1 MKAIITGGGT
11 GGHIYPALA
20 VAEKLENRGWEI
32 LYIGSEDRM
41 EAEIVP
47 KAGYNFK
54 GLSVRPLPRS
64 LSLKLISSLFYNT
77 KAFLKALKII
87 RDFKADFVI
96 GTGGFVAGPVVL
108 AATLLKRKTII
119 HEQNAYPG
127 ITNKLLARFVDKIC
141 LNFAEAA
148 KYLNINSEKV
158 EFTGNPVRPKIINVD
173 REKAYQNLDLNSG
186 LKTIL
191 ITGGSLGAEVI
202 NNNVLKL
209 YNYALENQIQI
220 LHLTGK
226 KNYEQLINNLEANNI
241 DPKNKLIKVIAY
253 LDQMEFALAAA
264 DLIIS
269 RAGATALAEITTCAK
284 ASILIPFA
292 AAAENHQSVNAEA
305 LKKRGAALVIE
316 ESELDEFIL
325 LEKVRLIIES
335 EEKLNSMSEAA
346 ESMSQ
351 KDALA
356 NIIKVIEKLN
366 FNND

>member
-20 VAEKLENRGWEI
+20 VAEQLENRGWEI

-148 KYLNINSEKV
+148 KYLNIDFEKV
-158 EFTGNPVRPKIINVD
+158 ELTGNPVRPKIINVD
-173 REKAYQNLDLNSG
+173 REKAYQSLNLNS
-186 LKTIL
+186 
-191 ITGGSLGAEVI
+191 
-202 NNNVLKL
+202 
-209 YNYALENQIQI
+209 
-220 LHLTGK
+220 
-226 KNYEQLINNLEANNI
+226 
-241 DPKNKLIKVIAY
+241 
-253 LDQMEFALAAA
+253 
-264 DLIIS
+264 
-269 RAGATALAEITTCAK
+269 
-284 ASILIPFA
+284 
-292 AAAENHQSVNAEA
+292 
-305 LKKRGAALVIE
+305 
-316 ESELDEFIL
+316 EL
-325 LEKVRLIIES
+325 
-335 EEKLNSMSEAA
+335 
-346 ESMSQ
+346 
-351 KDALA
+351 
-356 NIIKVIEKLN
+356 
-366 FNND
+366 

>member
-1 MKAIITGGGT
+1 MKAVITGGGT

-20 VAEKLENRGWEI
+20 VAEKLKKRGWEI
-32 LYIGSEDRM
+32 LYIGSEHRM

-47 KAGYNFK
+47 KEGYDFQ
-54 GLSVRPLPRS
+54 GISVRPLPRS

-77 KAFLKALKII
+77 KAFFKALKLI

-108 AATLLKRKTII
+108 AAVLLRRKTII

-127 ITNKLLARFVDKIC
+127 ITNKLLAHFVDKIC
-141 LNFAEAA
+141 LNFFEAA
-148 KYLNINSEKV
+148 KYLKAQPEKV
-158 EFTGNPVRPKIINVD
+158 KITGNPVRPKIINAD
-173 REKAYQNLDLNSG
+173 QRKAYQHLNLKDE

-191 ITGGSLGAEVI
+191 ITGGSLGAEII
-202 NNNVLKL
+202 NKNVLEL
-209 YNYALENQIQI
+209 YRYACKNEIQI

-226 KNYEQLINNLEANNI
+226 KNYQQFINYLRVNDI
-241 DPKNKLIKVIAY
+241 DPQNKLIKVIDY
-253 LDQMEFALAAA
+253 LDQMEFALSAA
-264 DLIIS
+264 DLIVS

-316 ESELDEFIL
+316 ESELDQFIL

-335 EEKLNSMSEAA
+335 EEKLNSMSKAA

-356 NIIKVIEKLN
+356 NIIKVIEELN
-366 FNND
+366 IKND